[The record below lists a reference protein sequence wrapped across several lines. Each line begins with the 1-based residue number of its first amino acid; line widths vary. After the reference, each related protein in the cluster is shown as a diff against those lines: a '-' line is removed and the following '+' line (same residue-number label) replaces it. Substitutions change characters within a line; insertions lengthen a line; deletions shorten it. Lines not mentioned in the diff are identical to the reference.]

1 MNKEIYYHQ
10 GEAYLILRKIKMSN
24 LNPRQYGIDSDD
36 YLKGL
41 KAWKEWLGGDHVLKN
56 NDEFWICET
65 IKHAEIVN

>member
-1 MNKEIYYHQ
+1 
-10 GEAYLILRKIKMSN
+10 MSN

-36 YLKGL
+36 YLKVL

>member
-36 YLKGL
+36 
-41 KAWKEWLGGDHVLKN
+41 
-56 NDEFWICET
+56 FWICET